1 MILEIV
7 VPQLNRVLNDKG
19 EKAAISLTAREK
31 EILVWV
37 KEGKNN
43 WEIASILDI
52 TQDTVKFHLK
62 NIFQKLNVANRSQA
76 IAAALEQNLIEL

>member
-1 MILEIV
+1 M
-7 VPQLNRVLNDKG
+7 
-19 EKAAISLTAREK
+19 REK

-43 WEIASILDI
+43 WEIASILAI

-76 IAAALEQNLIEL
+76 ITAALEQNLIEL